1 MNLSE
6 EIPHISVDW
15 IKDANDDSSSLWSAD
30 LHVIPLMLNL
40 NQSILICA
48 IVDMIIC
55 VINKIIKYP
64 WL

>member
-6 EIPHISVDW
+6 EIPHTSVDW
-15 IKDANDDSSSLWSAD
+15 IKDANDDGSSLWSAH
-30 LHVIPLMLNL
+30 LQIIPLMLNL
-40 NQSILICA
+40 NQSIFICA

-55 VINKIIKYP
+55 VINTIIKYP